1 MATIKSKNKATIVKG
16 NTMSYDPKTFK
27 EHKLANF
34 YECTVEEMLKRMK
47 PYEYIGRKFIFID
60 TETYSTELANHDMPY
75 NVVRR
80 WVGTGKKAVP
90 QDFPFLFSICDG
102 VNAFSIFDDLE
113 NNFEN
118 FKKLKDLLEDET
130 IEKVLHNCN
139 FDMHQLAN
147 IGLKVKGKIH
157 DTVIVAKLAQENRFS
172 FRLRDLAAKLPL
184 GIIKF
189 EDMVDNYKKTFKI
202 TSYRAIPHDLIVQYA
217 NADVWN
223 CFQEFITDYPTL
235 IEEDLVGIY
244 EEEIQV
250 SIIAW
255 FMERKGMRLDKEY
268 EMPLKADLKKLRN
281 DAEQAV
287 YDEAGEIF
295 NINSGPQLYKI
306 LMKLGVD
313 KSLIEIKQ
321 DTGNPILDKKALSK
335 LADKHNVT
343 IVNKILE
350 FKQNEKLLNTYAMG
364 IYDQHDADDTAH
376 CGINTAEAVTGRMS
390 ITKPALQTLPKKD
403 KRIRNM
409 FIPRENK
416 TLWFLDLDQVEY
428 RGFAHYAQ
436 ATGLIHLIK
445 EGYDVHQATAALI
458 FNVPIEEVTEE
469 QRGRGKTINFA
480 FPVKLAQVK
489 LIELLESLIGQSAAK
504 LA

>member
-1 MATIKSKNKATIVKG
+1 MATIKSKNKAKIVKG
-16 NTMSYDPKTFK
+16 TTMSYDPKTFS
-27 EHKLANF
+27 EHKLKNF
-34 YECTVEEMLKRMK
+34 YECTAEEMLKRMK
-47 PYEYIGRKFIFID
+47 PYEYLGRKFIFID
-60 TETYSTELANHDMPY
+60 TETYSTDLQNHDMPH

-102 VNAFSIFDDLE
+102 VNAYSIFDDLE

-172 FRLRDLAAKLPL
+172 FRLRDIAGKLPN

-235 IEEDLVGIY
+235 IEEDLEGIY

-268 EMPLKADLKKLRN
+268 EMPLKTDLKKLRN
-281 DAEQAV
+281 EAEQAV

-295 NINSGPQLYKI
+295 NINSGAQLYKI
-306 LMKLGVD
+306 LMKQIGR
-313 KSLIEIKQ
+313 
-321 DTGNPILDKKALSK
+321 
-335 LADKHNVT
+335 
-343 IVNKILE
+343 
-350 FKQNEKLLNTYAMG
+350 
-364 IYDQHDADDTAH
+364 AH
-376 CGINTAEAVTGRMS
+376 V
-390 ITKPALQTLPKKD
+390 
-403 KRIRNM
+403 
-409 FIPRENK
+409 
-416 TLWFLDLDQVEY
+416 
-428 RGFAHYAQ
+428 
-436 ATGLIHLIK
+436 
-445 EGYDVHQATAALI
+445 
-458 FNVPIEEVTEE
+458 
-469 QRGRGKTINFA
+469 
-480 FPVKLAQVK
+480 
-489 LIELLESLIGQSAAK
+489 
-504 LA
+504 